1 MCEPYQQA
9 LLQHTDRIGGYFFR
23 ESHCRGEPLTI
34 QNASELQTLPQE
46 LRSLVIGPNL
56 QVHCMV
62 QHPNGGL
69 FSSVTPHSSTGTEQG
84 EVIEDT
90 ELELCLWDEMH
101 VPESRVRTLRAPL
114 SATTHLQLVRSVSLP
129 WYTHTARL
137 TPNPLNSTLSRGS
150 IDSQSSTFLR
160 GSTLPG
166 STLPPRPTLQ
176 KRFAVSPPTALDSS
190 HAATH
195 LASSALPPTSADLSS
210 FPPHR
215 PPHTTAATTSPS
227 STRHLIPF
235 IPFLSRPTQMEWIL
249 VGVILLA
256 ICMFIYFWLQ
266 QKPGLTATTT
276 SSLVYRSTDHF
287 HPRGLHPA
295 RFSEMDYPT
304 RAVRGTA

>member
-1 MCEPYQQA
+1 MGSWSPSVLPMCEPYQQA

-69 FSSVTPHSSTGTEQG
+69 FSSVTPHSSTGTEEG

-101 VPESRVRTLRAPL
+101 VPESRMRTLRAPL

-129 WYTHTARL
+129 WYTDTARM
-137 TPNPLNSTLSRGS
+137 TPNPPNSTLPRGS
-150 IDSQSSTFLR
+150 TDPQSSTFLW
-160 GSTLPG
+160 G

-176 KRFAVSPPTALDSS
+176 KRFAVSPPTAIDSS

-195 LASSALPPTSADLSS
+195 LASSALPPTSRDLSA
-210 FPPHR
+210 FPR
-215 PPHTTAATTSPS
+215 NQSPHTTSTTSPS
-227 STRHLIPF
+227 STRHLTPF
-235 IPFLSRPTQMEWIL
+235 IPLLSRPTQMEWIL

-256 ICMFIYFWLQ
+256 LCMLIYFWLQ
-266 QKPGLTATTT
+266 QKPGLKATTT
-276 SSLVYRSTDHF
+276 PSLTYRSTDHS
-287 HPRGLHPA
+287 HPRGLHTA
-295 RFSEMDYPT
+295 RFP
-304 RAVRGTA
+304 R